1 MDKPSKQN
9 NTSHNETVIS
19 QFTKQAVPFAQLSQ
33 HSNQY
38 GLELMIKLSQ
48 PMNTDT
54 VLDVACGGGII
65 SCEFAKIVSQVTGID
80 LTPAMIEQAKSLQ
93 KEKQLKNINWKI
105 GDVLNLPFDDN
116 SFSIVVTRYSFHHLI
131 DPQKAL
137 EEMKRVCMPNGKVV
151 VIDVT
156 PDKDKVDLYDQVEK
170 LRDSSHVRALTFSEL
185 KSMMEKTGLVNLK
198 TEPHDLEMELEQ
210 ILQSSL
216 PNPEDIDKIKQMFK
230 EDLTK
235 NNLGMKSHLKDNKV
249 FFYFPISM
257 IVGNKT

>member
-137 EEMKRVCMPNGKVV
+137 EEMKRVCRPNGKVV